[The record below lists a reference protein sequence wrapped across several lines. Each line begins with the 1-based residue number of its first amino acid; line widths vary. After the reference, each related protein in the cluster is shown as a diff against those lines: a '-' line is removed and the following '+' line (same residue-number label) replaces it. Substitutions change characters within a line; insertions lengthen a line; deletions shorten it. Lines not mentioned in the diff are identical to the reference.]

1 MAYYATN
8 AGPKQAQRL
17 LFITISYFCEDFKNV
32 NYEGNGNVL
41 SENGAKPEV
50 RYPLWRGRRFLCRT
64 PKARS
69 RPTKKYRFLLMK
81 SSRHD

>member
-17 LFITISYFCEDFKNV
+17 LFITISCFCEDFKNV

-41 SENGAKPEV
+41 PENGAKPEV
-50 RYPLWRGRRFLCRT
+50 RYPLWRGRRFC
-64 PKARS
+64 AAHQ
-69 RPTKKYRFLLMK
+69 RPGQDRQKISLSVDEKQPP
-81 SSRHD
+81 

>member
-17 LFITISYFCEDFKNV
+17 LFITISCFCEDFKNV

-41 SENGAKPEV
+41 PENGAKPEV
-50 RYPLWRGRRFLCRT
+50 RYPL
-64 PKARS
+64 
-69 RPTKKYRFLLMK
+69 
-81 SSRHD
+81 

>member
-17 LFITISYFCEDFKNV
+17 FFITIPYFCEAFKNV
-32 NYEGNGNVL
+32 NCGRNGNVL
-41 SENGAKPEV
+41 PENGAKPEV

>member
-17 LFITISYFCEDFKNV
+17 LFITISCFCEDFKNV
-32 NYEGNGNVL
+32 NYEGNGNFSGGIVQ
-41 SENGAKPEV
+41 E
-50 RYPLWRGRRFLCRT
+50 RRCAIRCGGDGGFVPHIKGPVKT
-64 PKARS
+64 D
-69 RPTKKYRFLLMK
+69 KKYRFLLMK